1 MRRSAAVTLRLTS
14 ELPGR
19 GKGLSRGFSMIEL
32 VVVLT
37 VCALLAA
44 VTYPSFQTAILKA
57 RRSEALASLA
67 LLQMAQE
74 RHRSNHTAYA
84 SLDQLGLPPGA
95 SGRYRFSEE
104 TPTAQGFSILA
115 SAQGAQ
121 VADASCRHLALQVD
135 GLETR
140 WASGPDTALA
150 NGEQDN
156 RRCWGL

>member
-1 MRRSAAVTLRLTS
+1 ML
-14 ELPGR
+14 EL
-19 GKGLSRGFSMIEL
+19 LI
-32 VVVLT
+32 VLT
-37 VCALLAA
+37 VCALLATLA
-44 VTYPSFQTAILKA
+44 YPGFQAAILKA
-57 RRSEALASLA
+57 RRSEALASFA
-67 LLQMAQE
+67 QLQMAQE

-84 SLDQLGLPPGA
+84 SLVQLGLPANA

-140 WASGPDTALA
+140 WTSGPDTALA